1 MTPSKTALTFSDASP
16 AGQMELN
23 ITVHISVQRCSK
35 GRSYATSNVHHE
47 MKM

>member
-23 ITVHISVQRCSK
+23 ITVHISVQRVK
-35 GRSYATSNVHHE
+35 RSYVTSNVHHK